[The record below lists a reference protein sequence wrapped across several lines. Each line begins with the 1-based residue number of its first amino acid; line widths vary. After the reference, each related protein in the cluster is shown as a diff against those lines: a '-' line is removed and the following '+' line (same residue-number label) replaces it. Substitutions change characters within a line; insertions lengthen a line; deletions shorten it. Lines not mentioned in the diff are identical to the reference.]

1 MKTAASTPYKDAYEN
16 ESAEIRRRF
25 ELAPENDSPGNGSGH
40 AAAKARAALVDRIVT
55 GLFQEHIGN
64 PEGFAM
70 IALGGYGRAVLFP
83 CSDIDLLFLS
93 TDSTVEALHKAAL
106 SVLTQNLWD
115 MRLKLG
121 QTSRTPAE
129 CGRLHRDNLEFNVGL
144 LDARFLAGD
153 QRLFT
158 HLKRTVLP
166 PFLRSNGA
174 ELANSLGAMTRK
186 RHARHGNTIFHL
198 EPNLKESPG
207 GLRDY
212 NVAQWIAQISW
223 QPPTAQEENA
233 APAMERAFDFL
244 ASARCLLHYRLERDD
259 NRLTYE
265 IQVEAARHEP
275 VEEWMRK
282 YFRHARAI
290 YRHTCA
296 MLDRSVEQT
305 RGRGSLLGMYQ
316 DWRSRLSTADFAVV
330 KDRIYVRQPGALED
344 PTLLLGLFEQVARHG
359 LVLSGEAEVA
369 VERALD
375 DLRPRGEGNALL
387 FAGLWRRLKPILT
400 LLHAAEALRSMHS
413 LHLLSA
419 LFPEFAAV
427 DCLVVRDFYH
437 RYTVDEHTFQTIAAL
452 RALPAAEGQW
462 EHLFAEILSELEQ
475 PELLSLALLLHDIG
489 KGMGAEHHVQGSLS
503 AAESVFARLSL
514 DQADRASVRFLIKSH
529 LEMSATLQRRDIFD
543 PETARALA
551 ELAGTP
557 ERLKMLTLLTYADI
571 RAVNPEALTPW
582 KAEMLWR
589 LYAAASGYLTRSVDD
604 DRIPAPAPQAS
615 DDGSGFLAG
624 FPRRYQAIHTADEI
638 AMHAEMARDLAQH
651 PVQVRVMQRGHGW
664 EITVVTAD
672 KPRLFASVTGVLAA
686 WGMSIQ
692 KADAFSNAAGIV
704 LDVFRFADLYR
715 TLELNP
721 SEVDRLRRDV
731 VRVLHG
737 KLDLALLMSGR
748 ERPTAPP
755 PKVHINTQIRFD
767 QSSSSHSTL
776 LEIVTGDRPGLLY
789 DISSKLAEAGCNIEV
804 ALIDTEGHKAIDVF
818 YLTKNGAK
826 LEPASERALRE
837 KLQN

>member
-1 MKTAASTPYKDAYEN
+1 MKTAESTPYKDAYES

-25 ELAPENDSPGNGSGH
+25 ESSPGNGAGH
-40 AAAKARAALVDRIVT
+40 AAATERTALVDRIIT
-55 GLFQEHIGN
+55 GLFEEHIGN
-64 PEGFAM
+64 PEGFAL

-93 TDSTVEALHKAAL
+93 ADEKVEAARKAAL
-106 SVLTQNLWD
+106 STLTQNLWD
-115 MRLKLG
+115 LRLKLG
-121 QTSRTPAE
+121 QTSRTPGE

-153 QRLFT
+153 RQLFT
-158 HLKRTVLP
+158 NLKRNILP
-166 PFLRSNGA
+166 AFLRSNGA
-174 ELANSLGAMTRK
+174 ELATNLAAMTRK
-186 RHARHGNTIFHL
+186 RHARHGHTIFHL

-212 NVAQWIAQISW
+212 NVAHWIAQISG
-223 QPPTAQEENA
+223 QPPTAQEESA

-244 ASARCLLHYRLERDD
+244 ASARCLLHYRLQRDD

-265 IQVEAARHEP
+265 IQVEAARTEP

-296 MLDRSVEQT
+296 MMDRSVEQT

-344 PTLLLGLFEQVARHG
+344 PTLLLGLFEQMARHG
-359 LVLSGEAEVA
+359 LALSGEAEVA

-387 FAGLWRRLKPILT
+387 FAGLWRRIKPILT
-400 LLHAAEALRSMHS
+400 LPHAAQALRSMHS

-452 RALPAAEGQW
+452 HALPTAEGQW
-462 EHLFAEILSELEQ
+462 EHLFAEIFSELEQ
-475 PELLSLALLLHDIG
+475 PEILSLALLLHDIG
-489 KGMGAEHHVQGSLS
+489 KGMGANDGEAEDHVQGSLR

-514 DQADRASVRFLIKSH
+514 DQADRASVRFLIKCH

-551 ELAGTP
+551 ELAGTL
-557 ERLKMLTLLTYADI
+557 ERLKMLTLLTYSDI
-571 RAVNPEALTPW
+571 KAVNPEALTPW

-604 DRIPAPAPQAS
+604 DRIPEAAEEE
-615 DDGSGFLAG
+615 SGFLTG

-638 AMHAEMARDLAQH
+638 AMHAEMARNLAQH

-672 KPRLFASVTGVLAA
+672 RPRLFASVTGVLAA

-721 SEVDRLRRDV
+721 GEVDRLRRDV

-755 PKVHINTQIRFD
+755 PKVQVNTQIRFD

-789 DISSKLAEAGCNIEV
+789 DISSKLAEVECNIEV
-804 ALIDTEGHKAIDVF
+804 ALIDTEGNKAIDVF

-837 KLQN
+837 KLQS